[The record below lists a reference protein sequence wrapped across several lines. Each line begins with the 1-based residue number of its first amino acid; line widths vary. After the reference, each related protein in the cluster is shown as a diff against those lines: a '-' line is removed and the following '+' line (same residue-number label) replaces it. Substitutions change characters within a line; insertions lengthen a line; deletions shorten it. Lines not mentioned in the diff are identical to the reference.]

1 MFMCVP
7 YSENG
12 ANALAHEQGEGF
24 GRTIS
29 RFRAERLDI
38 TDNVCPAELQKSAR
52 PVFVIFEVSGKAVG
66 DDNAV
71 KAFPLDKG
79 FEQVNGMSVF
89 VYEIIPDAASN
100 ESKNVACQ
108 MGNAHPG
115 KNKKT
120 QVIGDE
126 VERVFP
132 GQNIPADE

>member
-1 MFMCVP
+1 M
-7 YSENG
+7 
-12 ANALAHEQGEGF
+12 
-24 GRTIS
+24 
-29 RFRAERLDI
+29 AEKHSK
-38 TDNVCPAELQKSAR
+38 E
-52 PVFVIFEVSGKAVG
+52 VFVVCFLGDAMQSLPEVWDKGIEIDVLGGYTNGIVSVVSSPSFCLADELPIGSLVTSAL
-66 DDNAV
+66 

-120 QVIGDE
+120 RVIGDE